1 MPRLLPTG
9 FFAFL
14 YPLCATLNA
23 PIFSFIFPTPLPF
36 RAINTRCFPT
46 ETNFSPVRRSSTS
59 FTATLQMIAPAFFS
73 AASSSRPSNLLPFAQ
88 CAISFSTFLPAYYPR
103 QDTKSSSKRSRCR
116 LIAKYDL
123 TTVVGATRPING
135 ARSALQV
142 VSPRGGGRSFTK
154 RLVPSPISSQSIN

>member
-14 YPLCATLNA
+14 YPHCTTLNA
-23 PIFSFIFPTPLPF
+23 PIFSFIFPTPTLFVPLIRVLSRLKPIF
-36 RAINTRCFPT
+36 HRFVARW
-46 ETNFSPVRRSSTS
+46 S

-73 AASSSRPSNLLPFAQ
+73 AASSSPSNPISFAQ

-123 TTVVGATRPING
+123 ATVVGATRPING

-142 VSPRGGGRSFTK
+142 VSPRGGGRSFT
-154 RLVPSPISSQSIN
+154 RHLVPSPISSQSIN

>member
-14 YPLCATLNA
+14 YPLCTTLNA
-23 PIFSFIFPTPLPF
+23 PIFSFIFSTPHPF
-36 RAINTRCFPT
+36 RAINTRSFSI
-46 ETNFSPVRRSSTS
+46 ETNFSPISRSSTS

-73 AASSSRPSNLLPFAQ
+73 VASSSPSNPISFAQ
-88 CAISFSTFLPAYYPR
+88 CAISFGTFLPAYYPR
-103 QDTKSSSKRSRCR
+103 QDTKSSGKRSRCR

-123 TTVVGATRPING
+123 ATVVGATRPING

-142 VSPRGGGRSFTK
+142 VSLRGGGRSFTR